1 MLLFAFLHVL
11 VTVLFQNDS
20 CSTVLNRYIF
30 NVFSAYVIV
39 LSDSL
44 TVSISLFNF
53 IELVANLTESD
64 NF

>member
-11 VTVLFQNDS
+11 VTVLFKSNS
-20 CSTVLNRYIF
+20 CSTLLNRYIF
-30 NVFSAYVIV
+30 NVFSAYVV

>member
-11 VTVLFQNDS
+11 VTVLFKNDL
-20 CSTVLNRYIF
+20 CSTLLNRYIF

>member
-11 VTVLFQNDS
+11 VTVLFKNDS
-20 CSTVLNRYIF
+20 CSTLLNRYIF
-30 NVFSAYVIV
+30 NVFLAYVIV

-44 TVSISLFNF
+44 TVSTSLFNF

>member
-11 VTVLFQNDS
+11 VTVLFKSNS
-20 CSTVLNRYIF
+20 GSTLLNRYIF
-30 NVFSAYVIV
+30 NVFSAYVV

>member
-11 VTVLFQNDS
+11 VTVLFKNDS
-20 CSTVLNRYIF
+20 CSTLLNRYIF